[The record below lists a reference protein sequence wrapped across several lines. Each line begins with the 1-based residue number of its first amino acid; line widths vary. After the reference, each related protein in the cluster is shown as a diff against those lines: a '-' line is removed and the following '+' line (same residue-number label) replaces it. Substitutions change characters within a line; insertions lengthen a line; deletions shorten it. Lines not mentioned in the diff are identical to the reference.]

1 MTNQPDFRKLLE
13 ASTPGPWKIERGK
26 RCIQGPDT
34 REGDPLVL
42 TSMMG
47 GATKWSHSP
56 YSEYCVPGMHEGDAN
71 AALIVAAV
79 NALPE
84 HLARIAEL
92 EAENAILKRLAPEYF
107 RWTGGPDQTED
118 PEWACDKLK
127 YGGAH
132 FENIGT
138 PQVRLVVYD
147 DQDRRW
153 VAERGDYIV
162 KDHNGLWVLPALS
175 GGKP

>member
-1 MTNQPDFRKLLE
+1 MTTLDELEKLL
-13 ASTPGPWKIERGK
+13 AAATPGPWKIERGK

-56 YSEYCVPGMHEGDAN
+56 YSEYCVPGMKEGDAN

-84 HLARIAEL
+84 LLERVKRL
-92 EAENAILKRLAPEYF
+92 EAIEVAARTYFNGYMQDEAADDGPEMTGCGMDQHVKAAALRAALKEP
-107 RWTGGPDQTED
+107 GQ
-118 PEWACDKLK
+118 
-127 YGGAH
+127 
-132 FENIGT
+132 
-138 PQVRLVVYD
+138 
-147 DQDRRW
+147 
-153 VAERGDYIV
+153 
-162 KDHNGLWVLPALS
+162 
-175 GGKP
+175 

>member
-1 MTNQPDFRKLLE
+1 MTNPPDFRKLLE
-13 ASTPGPWKIERGK
+13 AAPKGPIAFRYH
-26 RCIQGPDT
+26 RPDG
-34 REGDPLVL
+34 ELFI
-42 TSMMG
+42 
-47 GATKWSHSP
+47 
-56 YSEYCVPGMHEGDAN
+56 GMHFDECPGDMSRSYIEGHGVLEKDEDNEAF

-162 KDHNGLWVLPALS
+162 KDRNGLWVLPALS